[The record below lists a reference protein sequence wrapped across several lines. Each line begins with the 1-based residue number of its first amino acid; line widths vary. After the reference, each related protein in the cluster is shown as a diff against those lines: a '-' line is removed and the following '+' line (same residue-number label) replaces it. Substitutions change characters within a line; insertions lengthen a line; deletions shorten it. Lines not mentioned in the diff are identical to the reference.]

1 METATA
7 FVVRRDGTMEMMA
20 FPAPLAKVY
29 RYYQKYPGAAAECVT
44 LTLKEYCDGGF
55 SYFAYVPNVDPAHDE
70 ARVAARVRAQCPF
83 CRILRE
89 HDEPI
94 LIDWLYCYVVRAKYP
109 LHPGHLIVVAKEHVP
124 CWFDLSEQTQRSM
137 LLAANDARRIA
148 QAADPTVRG
157 FNLGVNVG
165 PVADQ
170 KVPHAHLHVIPRR
183 EGDGNA

>member
-1 METATA
+1 META
-7 FVVRRDGTMEMMA
+7 F
-20 FPAPLAKVY
+20 AK
-29 RYYQKYPGAAAECVT
+29 T
-44 LTLKEYCDGGF
+44 
-55 SYFAYVPNVDPAHDE
+55 DE
-70 ARVAARVRAQCPF
+70 TCPF

-94 LIDWLYCYVVRAKYP
+94 LLDWNDCYVVRAKYP
-109 LHPGHLIVVAKEHVP
+109 LHPGHLIVVAREHVP
-124 CWFDLSEQTQRSM
+124 IWFDLQERVQMSM
-137 LLAANDARRIA
+137 LRAAGDARRIA

-183 EGDGNA
+183 EGDGNGKA